1 MAITYENIVYDRV
14 VAGVK
19 GLLSAEF
26 GTGAIIYAAASPRT
40 RGPRRSIRIW
50 PLETE
55 FIARPAG
62 AVTSRYPVEVVAS
75 VATGG
80 TQATL
85 DDHRR
90 ELASRAKRVL
100 DNSAAYATGGNYKWH
115 GGTSNAMDQTDEGI
129 RFVFAVLVTELL

>member
-1 MAITYENIVYDRV
+1 MATTYENIVYDRV

-19 GLLSAEF
+19 SLLSTEF
-26 GTGAIIYAAASPRT
+26 GTGAIIYAASSPRT
-40 RGPRRSIRIW
+40 KGPRRRIRIW

-62 AVTSRYPVEVVAS
+62 ALTSSYPVEVVSAI
-75 VATGG
+75 ATGG
-80 TQATL
+80 TQTVL
-85 DDHRR
+85 DDYRR

-100 DNSAAYATGGNYKWH
+100 DNKAAYSTGGNYQWH

-129 RFVFAVLVTELL
+129 RFIYTVLVTELL